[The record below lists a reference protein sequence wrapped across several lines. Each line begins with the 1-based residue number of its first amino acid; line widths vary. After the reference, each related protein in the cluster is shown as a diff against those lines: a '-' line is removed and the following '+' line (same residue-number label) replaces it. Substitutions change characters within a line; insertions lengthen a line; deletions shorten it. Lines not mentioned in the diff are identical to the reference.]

1 MADTYELQLT
11 LDLPD
16 TLSQRELDLLRWHLG
31 EPGGR
36 QDGTYEYP
44 LWDGRG
50 WARRIGGL
58 HVAELRPIDGGWSLT
73 VRQETHPDGFSDLRT
88 LLQWLGAR
96 TTTVGPIGYL
106 RFYESHVPDMLIVR
120 SGKVSCAFLKV
131 EGVVE
136 VGAEEYPYT

>member
-16 TLSQRELDLLRWHLG
+16 SLSQRELALVRWHLG
-31 EPGGR
+31 EEDGR
-36 QDGTYEYP
+36 QDGTYECP

-58 HVAELRPIDGGWSLT
+58 HVAELRPIDGGWALA
-73 VRQETHPDGFSDLRT
+73 VRQEAHPDDFTDLRMI
-88 LLQWLGAR
+88 LQWLGAR

-106 RFYESHVPDMLIVR
+106 RFYESHVPDMLIVQ
-120 SGKVSCAFLKV
+120 SGKVSCAFLQV
-131 EGVVE
+131 EEVVD
-136 VGAEEYPYT
+136 VASKEYPYT